1 MNLRVITVLML
12 ISVVLSVGYAESYTI
27 DVKKS
32 ELQWFGKKIVGGHNG
47 TVEITQGVFEK
58 KGTAYTGSA
67 VIDMNS
73 IDCVDLTDPKYKA
86 KLEGHLKSADFFD
99 VATFPKST
107 FTIASAKKLSGDQYT
122 FEGTLTIK
130 GITHPIVFNG
140 TVKENGTTATVVAQL
155 SIDRTKWNVVY
166 NSKGFFDVKKLGDKL
181 ILDDIDF
188 KLLIVISKS

>member
-1 MNLRVITVLML
+1 MKLRIITVLIL
-12 ISVVLSVGYAESYTI
+12 ISIVLSVGYAETYSI

-32 ELQWFGKKIVGGHNG
+32 ELQWFGKKVVGGHNG
-47 TVEITQGVFEK
+47 TVEILEGVFNK
-58 KGTAYTGSA
+58 KGTSYSGNA

-73 IDCVDLTDPKYKA
+73 IENVDLTDPKYKA

-99 VATFPKST
+99 IKKFPKST
-107 FTIASAKKLSGDQYT
+107 FAITSAKQLNGDQYI

-140 TVKENGTTATVVAQL
+140 TVKENGPTTTVTAQVN
-155 SIDRTKWNVVY
+155 IDRTKWNVVY

-181 ILDDIDF
+181 ILDEINF
-188 KLLIVISKS
+188 KLSIVLSKS

>member
-1 MNLRVITVLML
+1 MKLRVVTILIL
-12 ISVVLSVGYAESYTI
+12 ISIVLGVGYAETYTM

-32 ELQWFGKKIVGGHNG
+32 ELQWFGKKVVGGHNG
-47 TVEITQGVFEK
+47 TVQITQGVFEK
-58 KGTAYTGSA
+58 KGTGYTGSA

-73 IDCVDLTDPKYKA
+73 IENADLTNPKYKA

-99 VATFPKST
+99 IKKFPKSS
-107 FTIASAKKLSGDQYT
+107 FAIASAKQLNGDQYI

-140 TVKENGTTATVVAQL
+140 TVNENGPTITVTAQIN
-155 SIDRTKWNVVY
+155 IDRTKWNVVY

-181 ILDDIDF
+181 ILDEINF
-188 KLLIVISKS
+188 KLSIVLSKS